1 MYVNIV
7 RIIFLQ
13 NVMDKEE
20 IKNLIIES
28 AVEDGKKISITDRTE
43 ELRVRAHLRRA
54 SSYGY
59 VFCLSHLYDDA
70 FYFEKRQEGNKELYL
85 KTFRKER
92 K

>member
-1 MYVNIV
+1 MNIV

>member
-1 MYVNIV
+1 MN
-7 RIIFLQ
+7 
-13 NVMDKEE
+13 KEE

-28 AVEDGKKISITDRTE
+28 DTEDGKKITIANRTE
-43 ELRVRAHLRRA
+43 ELRIRAHLRRA

-85 KTFRKER
+85 KTFRR